1 MRNHLKK
8 CDICQEKIKDGHL
21 GRHRKSCLRKWER
34 RDRGTCLYCSYK
46 FSRGRDLRRHLKRN
60 ACGAREYIDA
70 QKAAAPGVKVKKPTP
85 SKHSKKE
92 RQFKNCSDIA
102 SEQSKST
109 V

>member
-1 MRNHLKK
+1 MKNKLKK
-8 CDICQEKIKDGHL
+8 CGICDIMIKDGHL
-21 GRHRKSCLRKWER
+21 SRHQKSCQRKRER

-92 RQFKNCSDIA
+92 RQFENGSD
-102 SEQSKST
+102 ETKSSST
-109 V
+109 